1 MNTSILGTSQS
12 VSLWLKNF
20 LSSRS
25 IEKDSGRPLYQYH
38 TTKEEYL
45 SLRQTLYSSFRFEV
59 KNTFTKE
66 WCGAFVLYCSE
77 WFRREYSGD
86 WRWQPIFESLS
97 FELSPSQRSEIVP
110 RGLSIYWGKPI
121 AKFNSNTSDY
131 LGSIFLEGGLPSN
144 LLSSDSN
151 NYQNAFFSVFERYQE
166 AKDLGTIAI
175 ERLIRSRITGLPMTL
190 QSDESVYLIASMA
203 EKLDT
208 LVYQFSL
215 DKQQDPAK
223 YLDEQYPRWRESFPL
238 PLESEVGTA
247 FLSQLLSTATKEVR
261 KVTTTKRKL
270 SCKHYLSFVNQA
282 VYTEV
287 TLPSTYTFELPKKQL
302 QTSRVELAIFE
313 RDQQIAA
320 LGTGFAQFE
329 DNLTLIRFRNSSVQ
343 VRRIE
348 SSSELYVAVMQA
360 GCKLAEVRLP
370 SSSVDIGESP
380 ISLLE
385 KDDKWQILGQSSL
398 ITKHRK
404 IGILVPQHT
413 VFKME
418 FGDLEDSELS
428 FNDLTLKYLDGRCEL
443 IVNNT
448 ERYVIATNDNSIHV
462 SDLILKGEQ
471 LPWRTV
477 PALVFKG
484 VPKVERDVSEL
495 ALDDIEEIST
505 YLNGSVIGSLCQ
517 SELNGRQLLT
527 AKTSSGII
535 LLRKRIGILPK
546 DFEIELVNGE
556 TPTQGIVRVKTNS
569 PCTWDV
575 ISEDVQVKNSHKSQG
590 VKQIWL
596 DSIGKPPAS
605 IIISIRAN
613 ILSDPILIEV
623 PFPARGAI
631 AYNRDGKLLASRL
644 TVNDLLGSRLHLFST
659 QGIPANFQ
667 IEAVIKTMGQGNS
680 KTPYF
685 QWHYK
690 VTDKPL
696 EVSLYGLKGAI
707 LELLSLTDL
716 LDGEVELCVK
726 GPGKTLNFIINHYST
741 MLEHDR
747 STNTVFLRSTAL
759 SNAEGVKPVLMSLSD
774 PDQKPF
780 ALVSHQTEGVANGEY
795 ELPSFIETD
804 GPWLIV
810 PDVTSEV
817 AFRAKFFPGSRAE
830 TTDDE
835 VRCLQKA
842 AKLFHPQHNP
852 GVISD
857 VLLQMSSDLTHSGW
871 TYLRD
876 TYKNYGH
883 LPLSTFEVW
892 RHLVRNPKA
901 LAVAVFAFDID
912 EKFISHIESEF
923 AVFWEFISLEY
934 WNHAASLMKDA
945 LKNIGL
951 SDEILQPMI
960 QKNIEKLGL
969 TIPAFANSVVSYLIN
984 SGMQPRIPLEYM
996 LQTSEIWFQEL
1007 LHQHSEDNQWPT
1019 EYGNELK
1026 QWCNNL
1032 QVLPCELKVN
1042 VNFQTGVVYL
1052 PLFAAAMASG
1062 LIPSVISDNLPKDA
1076 IFHLRKLRDFD
1087 REWFEPMYSGFIN
1100 YFAHQAK

>member
-12 VSLWLKNF
+12 VSQWLNGF
-20 LSSRS
+20 LNSRS
-25 IEKDSGRPLYQYH
+25 IKRDSGRPLYQYH
-38 TTKEEYL
+38 MTNDEYL
-45 SLRQTLYSSFRFEV
+45 SLRRTLSSSFRFEV
-59 KNTFTKE
+59 KNTFSKE

-86 WRWQPIFESLS
+86 WSWKPIFESLA
-97 FELSPSQRSEIVP
+97 FELSPPQRSEIVP
-110 RGLSIYWGKPI
+110 RGLSIYWGKSV
-121 AKFNSNTSDY
+121 AKFNSNSSDY
-131 LGSIFLEGGLPSN
+131 LGSTFLEGGLPSN

-151 NYQNAFFSVFERYQE
+151 NYQNTFCSVFERYQE
-166 AKDLGTIAI
+166 AKDIGSSAI
-175 ERLIRSRITGLPMTL
+175 ERLVRARITSLPLTL
-190 QSDESVYLIASMA
+190 QSDESVHLIANMA

-223 YLDEQYPRWRESFPL
+223 YLDEQHPRWRESFPL
-238 PLESEVGTA
+238 PLESAVGTA
-247 FLSQLLSTATKEVR
+247 FLSQLLSTATREVR

-270 SCKHYLSFVNQA
+270 ACKHYLSFINQA

-287 TLPSTYTFELPKKQL
+287 TLPSAYTFELSKKKL
-302 QTSRVELAIFE
+302 QSSRVEMAIFE
-313 RDQQIAA
+313 GDKQIAA
-320 LGTGFAQFE
+320 LGTGFVQFE
-329 DNLTLIRFRNSSVQ
+329 GDSTSIRFRNSAVH
-343 VRRIE
+343 VRRMKA
-348 SSSELYVAVMQA
+348 SSELYVAVMQA
-360 GCKLAEVRLP
+360 GCKLADVRLP
-370 SSSVDIGESP
+370 ASSVDIGESP

-385 KDDKWQILGQSSL
+385 KDDKWQIIGQSSVT
-398 ITKHRK
+398 TKHPK
-404 IGILVPQHT
+404 IGILVPLHT
-413 VFKME
+413 AFKME
-418 FGDLEDSELS
+418 FGDLVDSDLS
-428 FNDLTLKYLDGRCEL
+428 FNGLALKFLDGRCEL
-443 IVNNT
+443 TVNGT
-448 ERYVIATNDNSIHV
+448 ERYIVATNDNSIHV
-462 SDLILKGEQ
+462 TDLILKGEQ
-471 LPWRTV
+471 LPWRTI

-484 VPKVERDVSEL
+484 VPKVDREVSEL
-495 ALDDIEEIST
+495 ALDSIDEVST
-505 YLNGSVIGSLCQ
+505 YLNGSAIGSLCQ

-527 AKTSSGII
+527 AKTANGII
-535 LLRKRIGILPK
+535 LLRKHIGILPK
-546 DFEIELVNGE
+546 DFEVELVNGE

-575 ISEDVQVKNSHKSQG
+575 ISEDVQVANSHKSVG
-590 VKQIWL
+590 VKEIWL
-596 DSIGKPPAS
+596 DSIGKPPSS

-613 ILSDPILIEV
+613 ILSEPILIEV

-631 AYNRDGKLLASRL
+631 AYNSDGKPLASRL

-659 QGIPANFQ
+659 QGVPANFQ
-667 IEAVIKTMGQGNS
+667 VEAVIKTAGQGNS

-696 EVSLYGLKGAI
+696 EVSLYGLKDAI

-774 PDQKPF
+774 PEQKPF
-780 ALVSHQTEGVANGEY
+780 ALVSRQTEGIATGEY
-795 ELPSFIETD
+795 ELPSFIQHN

-817 AFRAKFFPGSRAE
+817 AFRAKFFPGSRTE
-830 TTDDE
+830 TSNDE
-835 VRCLQKA
+835 VRSLQKA
-842 AKLFHPQHNP
+842 AQLFHPQHNP

-876 TYKNYGH
+876 TYKNYGY

-892 RHLVRNPKA
+892 RHLVRDSKA

-923 AVFWEFISLEY
+923 SVFWEFISLEH
-934 WNHAASLMKDA
+934 WKHAASLMKDT

-960 QKNIEKLGL
+960 QKNIAKLGL
-969 TIPAFANSVVSYLIN
+969 AIPALANSVVRYLVNDEIT
-984 SGMQPRIPLEYM
+984 SRIPLESM
-996 LQTSEIWFQEL
+996 LQTSEIWFQDL

-1026 QWCNNL
+1026 QWCINL
-1032 QVLPCELKVN
+1032 NLLPCELKVN
-1042 VNFQTGVVYL
+1042 VNFQAGVVYL